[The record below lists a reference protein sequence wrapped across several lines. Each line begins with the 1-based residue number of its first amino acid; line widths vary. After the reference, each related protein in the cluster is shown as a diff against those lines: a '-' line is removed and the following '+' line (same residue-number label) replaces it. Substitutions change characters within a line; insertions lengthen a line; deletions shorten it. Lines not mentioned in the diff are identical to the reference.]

1 MESSFNHWA
10 LPAGIIAA
18 VCHLAL
24 SWRPQ
29 TRGVAP

>member
-1 MESSFNHWA
+1 MESSFNHLA